1 MKFLLD
7 SVIAPEKR
15 AVEFSKRQTSP
26 PSDMATIDEGL
37 CKLSLPYYINYLPVH
52 SSHRLNMGYSLLLVP
67 EDMYV
72 LTSIPLSPLSLQ
84 PNPLHDTEPATVYNL
99 RHKSH
104 IFCHF
109 IKFLTT

>member
-52 SSHRLNMGYSLLLVP
+52 SPHVKLVSSHRLNM
-67 EDMYV
+67 
-72 LTSIPLSPLSLQ
+72 
-84 PNPLHDTEPATVYNL
+84 DTA
-99 RHKSH
+99 
-104 IFCHF
+104 FC
-109 IKFLTT
+109 